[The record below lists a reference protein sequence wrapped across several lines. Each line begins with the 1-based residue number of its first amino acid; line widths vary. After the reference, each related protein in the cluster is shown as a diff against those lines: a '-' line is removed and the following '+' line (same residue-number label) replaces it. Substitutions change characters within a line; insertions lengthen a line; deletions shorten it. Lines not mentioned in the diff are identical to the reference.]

1 LAEALSSI
9 IIQALS
15 TYDFG
20 LKRLV
25 GGGYDKCSA
34 MAGWIKGVLM
44 LIKDKYPKALF
55 FHCASHQM
63 NLVSDLNDLAV
74 VHNMIFLEEIL

>member
-1 LAEALSSI
+1 
-9 IIQALS
+9 
-15 TYDFG
+15 
-20 LKRLV
+20 
-25 GGGYDKCSA
+25 
-34 MAGWIKGVLM
+34 M